1 MKALDRPTIAAV
13 WRRLAPLRDAE
24 RWRLMFTRD
33 VGLKLISLAVA
44 FGLWAFVNASERDTE
59 QALQV
64 PLELRDIPAAMM
76 ITSPRVDFADV
87 RVSGPR
93 TLLSRIDRK
102 RLMIP
107 LDLAGL
113 RPGPAVFRVT
123 ADALNLPRGV
133 KVVRITPAQI
143 SIDIE
148 RMVRRTMP
156 VRLQLAGKLPA
167 GLRVVDSRVS
177 PDTVEVLGPASAVED
192 ITSPETEPLDLSHIG
207 PGKIERELALPSV
220 SEYVSFSAQ
229 RVAAQVQISEVEVER
244 ELHRVPVAVRNVA
257 PLHATVEPSTV
268 RINLRGPKRIVESLE
283 LSHGEVYID
292 AANTQPGRYDR
303 TPAADLPAG
312 VEIVRCEPATVQL
325 RVKKGRR

>member
-1 MKALDRPTIAAV
+1 MKGFDRATAAAV
-13 WRRLAPLRDAE
+13 WRRLGPLRDRE
-24 RWRLMFTRD
+24 RWRAMLTRD
-33 VGLKLISLAVA
+33 IGLKLISLGVA

-64 PLELRDIPAAMM
+64 PLELRDIPVAMM
-76 ITSPRVDFADV
+76 ITSPRVDFVDL

-113 RPGPAVFRVT
+113 RPGPAVFRIS

-143 SIDIE
+143 TIDIE
-148 RMVRRTMP
+148 RIVRRTLP
-156 VRLQLAGKLPA
+156 VHLQLVGKLPN

-177 PDTVEVLGPASAVED
+177 PETVEALGPASAVED
-192 ITSPETEPLDLSHIG
+192 LTTPETEPLDLSNAG
-207 PGKIERELALPSV
+207 PGKLERELALPAV

-229 RVAAQVQISEVEVER
+229 RVAAQVQIGEVEIER
-244 ELHRVPVAVRNVA
+244 ELRRVPVAVRNNA
-257 PLHATVEPSTV
+257 HATVDPPVV
-268 RINLRGPKRIVESLE
+268 RVIVRGPKHVVESLE
-283 LSHGEVYID
+283 LNHGEVYID
-292 AANTQPGRYDR
+292 AANTAPGRYER
-303 TPAADLPAG
+303 TPSVDLPAG
-312 VEIVRCEPATVQL
+312 IEVVRREPVAVQL
-325 RVKKGRR
+325 RVMKGRR